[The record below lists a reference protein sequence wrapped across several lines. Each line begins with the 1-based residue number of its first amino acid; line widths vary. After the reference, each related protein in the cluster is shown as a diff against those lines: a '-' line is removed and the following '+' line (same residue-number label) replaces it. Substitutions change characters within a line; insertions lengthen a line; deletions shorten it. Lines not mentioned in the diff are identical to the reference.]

1 MAISRRNFFGAA
13 TGAAAAFIGAAMRRG
28 RTLEGDRTEES
39 PSARAHAVDCVLLD
53 CGEAC
58 SLSESLR
65 GFEIALARAR
75 VPFVK
80 ITDGPLPRCRKLIIP
95 GCAAHSPAFASAV
108 RGALE
113 NGSSVVLECGGMFA
127 GMPEFI
133 KHRDFLRSHF
143 DLEVGSP
150 ARLWEG
156 ADARRRVPYV
166 DYVWPQRVKV
176 RDFSR
181 IVPISSAAGD
191 VIAWAG
197 SAPIALK
204 RRMGKGT
211 LVFLGSP
218 LGPLLLAGDRE
229 ARNLSGMLVASV

>member
-1 MAISRRNFFGAA
+1 MDISRRNFFGAA
-13 TGAAAAFIGAAMRRG
+13 TGAAASLIGAAMRRG
-28 RTLEGDRTEES
+28 RTLEGGRTGES
-39 PSARAHAVDCVLLD
+39 PSVHAVDCVLLD

-113 NGSSVVLECGGMFA
+113 NGSSVVFECGGMFA
-127 GMPEFI
+127 GLPEVLQ
-133 KHRDFLRSHF
+133 HRDFLRSHF

-166 DYVWPQRVKV
+166 DHVWPQRVKV

-181 IVPISSAAGD
+181 VVPVSGAAGD

-197 SAPIALK
+197 SAPVALEG
-204 RRMGKGT
+204 RMGKGA

-218 LGPLLLAGDRE
+218 LAAPLLAGDRE
-229 ARNLSGMLVASV
+229 ARKLSGMLVASV